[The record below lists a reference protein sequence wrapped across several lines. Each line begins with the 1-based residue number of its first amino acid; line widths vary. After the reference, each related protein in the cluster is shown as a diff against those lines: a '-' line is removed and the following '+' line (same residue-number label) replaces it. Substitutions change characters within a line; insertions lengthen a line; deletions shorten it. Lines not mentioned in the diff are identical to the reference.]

1 MFGQITKFREDLG
14 VGVIAAE
21 NGRKYRFAK
30 NALFSA
36 ARPLVG
42 EDVDFVIVASRPRE
56 IIMLSASPWKAFG
69 DICARAANDRE

>member
-1 MFGQITKFREDLG
+1 MYGQITKFRDDLG

-21 NGRKYRFAK
+21 DGRRYRFAQ
-30 NALFSA
+30 NALLSA

-42 EDVDFVIVASRPRE
+42 QEVDFLIVASRPSA
-56 IIMLSASPWKAFG
+56 IIMMSASPWKAFG